1 MAIFDSGTKTIFHQT
16 SAPTGWTKETVNYDN
31 HALRIVNGS
40 SLTSGGSVDFTTAFT
55 TTSYT
60 YSNVVAP
67 YTVGNHTL
75 VESQLP
81 FHLHPVGPTSN
92 RFAIHQTNTVPAE
105 ATAPLTPT
113 VAVLVTIGDAV
124 AMGTAKGSSGSHNHT
139 LTVTSSGNVFGPN
152 SSVGVNYIDVI
163 IASYD

>member
-1 MAIFDSGTKTIFHQT
+1 MAIFDSGTKTIFHET
-16 SAPTGWTKETVNYDN
+16 FAPTGWTKETVNYDN

-55 TTSYT
+55 ATAYT

-81 FHLHPVGPTSN
+81 FHFHPVAPSTN
-92 RFAIHQTNTVPAE
+92 RFAIHGTNTIPAN
-105 ATAPLTPT
+105 ATTPIT
-113 VAVLVTIGDAV
+113 PAVVTLVTIGAAV
-124 AMGTAKGSSGSHNHT
+124 AMGTAKGSSGAHNHT
-139 LTVTSSGNVFGPN
+139 LNVTSSGNVFAPN